1 MADVTSIIRKRYL
14 TLLGNNPPFFTNKD
28 YTIGQFA
35 ADLGTNRSYAS
46 RFVNKELGV
55 TFSTLLNKL
64 RLAHFIRQKSERPD
78 ATIGDLAKECGFNNA
93 FSFRRSFK
101 AEYGK
106 TPSEYMKERFV
117 KKQGE

>member
-1 MADVTSIIRKRYL
+1 MADVTGIIRKRYL

-28 YTIGQFA
+28 YTIEQFA

-46 RFVNKELGV
+46 RFVNKELGM

-64 RLAHFIRQKSERPD
+64 RLAHFIKLKSERPN
-78 ATIGDLAKECGFNNA
+78 ATIGQLANECGFNNA

-101 AEYGK
+101 AAYGK
-106 TPSEYMKERFV
+106 IPSEYLKEIV
-117 KKQGE
+117 ANKQGE

>member
-1 MADVTSIIRKRYL
+1 M
-14 TLLGNNPPFFTNKD
+14 
-28 YTIGQFA
+28 
-35 ADLGTNRSYAS
+35 
-46 RFVNKELGV
+46 

-78 ATIGDLAKECGFNNA
+78 ATIGQLAKECGFNNA
-93 FSFRRSFK
+93 FSFRRCFK

>member
-1 MADVTSIIRKRYL
+1 MADVTGIIRKRYL

-28 YTIGQFA
+28 YTIEQFA

-64 RLAHFIRQKSERPD
+64 RLAHFIRQKSKRPD

-93 FSFRRSFK
+93 FSFRRAFRQ
-101 AEYGK
+101 EYGT
-106 TPSEYMKERFV
+106 TPSEYFK
-117 KKQGE
+117 